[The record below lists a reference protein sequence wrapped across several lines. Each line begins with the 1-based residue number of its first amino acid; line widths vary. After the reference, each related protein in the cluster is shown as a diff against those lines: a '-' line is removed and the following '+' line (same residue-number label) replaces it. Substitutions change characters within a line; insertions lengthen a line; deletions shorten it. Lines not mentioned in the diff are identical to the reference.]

1 MVLETLVVFNDV
13 TLLIAPVDVINV
25 NRCESIIIIIII
37 IISGSTVLVRTLAAS
52 HGRFRNLF

>member
-13 TLLIAPVDVINV
+13 ALLIAPVDVINV
-25 NRCESIIIIIII
+25 NRCESIIII